1 MPKKANENKLE
12 KDLKNGIMDSK
23 EIVPSEV
30 KVPKSTSKT
39 SKSSTSKAKSK
50 TTVERSSAK
59 TSSKKRTSSKTS
71 ANAKKAVTKSSTSKK
86 SSTNTVT
93 VRKSSSKKATTKTS
107 KTTSKKF
114 LKRKLNGK
122 KAISPNLRKMP
133 KFMPVSLEYYD
144 LPYRYNKTV
153 VKALA
158 QNPNTLFVYWEVS
171 DEDRQN
177 FINQYGED
185 FFYITKPVLTI
196 HNLTD
201 KYSYEIDINDFAN
214 NWYIHVN
221 NAKCQ
226 YVIELGRK
234 PICYTE
240 KVPTDYISIT
250 SSNVIESPNDHVL
263 FFDNTTEI
271 YFKNIHTNQYT
282 KRVIKPFLKHVY
294 GIYKNFN
301 LSEDINSFDFKNPSS
316 QNPTSNVL

>member
-1 MPKKANENKLE
+1 MPRKANENKLK
-12 KDLKNGIMDSK
+12 KDLKNGIMDST
-23 EIVPSEV
+23 EVMSSEV

-39 SKSSTSKAKSK
+39 SKSSASKATSK
-50 TTVERSSAK
+50 TTAKRSS
-59 TSSKKRTSSKTS
+59 
-71 ANAKKAVTKSSTSKK
+71 
-86 SSTNTVT
+86 
-93 VRKSSSKKATTKTS
+93 S
-107 KTTSKKF
+107 KTTSKKSTSTKASNATKKAVSKRSTSKNVSTSADKKSSVKKSTSKTSKTSF
-114 LKRKLNGK
+114 KKSLKRKLNGK
-122 KAISPNLRKMP
+122 KAISPNLKKMP
-133 KFMPVSLEYYD
+133 KFIPVSLEYYD

-158 QNPNTLFVYWEVS
+158 QNPTTLFVYWEIS

-301 LSEDINSFDFKNPSS
+301 LSEDINRFDFKNPSS